1 MKPEFHEDYH
11 NPDADPS
18 GHAVEEFPYE
28 EVFARLDGVPSPDS
42 ERGMADVVKG
52 LLGWTVDVHF
62 QHRSSHRIIAARA
75 VAALWVANPGAFGG
89 QSLRSIASA
98 TGLSFD
104 HLTRASAAF
113 SRQFGIR
120 SRAQSHAWNYKPHQG
135 AGEADPLSE
144 HSRANKAARRPR
156 GASRRAIQSD
166 GPAAT
171 EAGKGAGTRQ
181 NMPKESFAAGGRSA
195 GGPSSRRSSS
205 ADPNPSVP

>member
-52 LLGWTVDVHF
+52 LLGWTVDVRF
-62 QHRSSHRIIAARA
+62 RHRSSHRIIAARA
-75 VAALWVANPGAFGG
+75 VAALWVSNPGAFGG
-89 QSLRSIASA
+89 RSLRSIASA

-135 AGEADPLSE
+135 VGESSPLSE
-144 HSRANKAARRPR
+144 HSRANKVARQPR
-156 GASRRAIQSD
+156 GASALRSPVAASRADQE
-166 GPAAT
+166 G
-171 EAGKGAGTRQ
+171 
-181 NMPKESFAAGGRSA
+181 KESFPAGGRSA
-195 GGPSSRRSSS
+195 GAPSSRRSSS